1 MLHST
6 MSVTTD
12 ADPAATPETLV
23 HTYAAAASCMNSRL
37 NVTMTAMSA
46 RFRWSAD
53 TIGLFRCGVSL
64 KR

>member
-1 MLHST
+1 MLHGI
-6 MSVTTD
+6 MPVTAG
-12 ADPAATPETLV
+12 ADPAATPEMLV
-23 HTYAAAASCMNSRL
+23 HTYAAAANCMNSRL